1 MSRLRKA
8 LEEYLAVRRAFGF
21 KLRLAGSLLHKFVSF
36 AEQEGAC
43 VITTELALR
52 WATQPEGAQPAQWAN
67 RLAMVRHF
75 AQYRRAADP
84 RTEVPLQG
92 FLPYAFRRKKP
103 YIYSE
108 DEIARILGAARRL
121 PSWKGLRAAT
131 YSTLFGLMAV
141 TGMRVCEP
149 IALDREDVDL
159 ARGILVVR
167 KTKFNKSRLVPV
179 HETTREALRRYARLR
194 DRICPQPETPSFFIS
209 EEGTRLTENVV
220 QKTFVKVSRKIG
232 LRGPQD
238 SHGPRLHDF
247 RHGFAVRTLLQWYR
261 TGANVERHMPELS
274 AYLGHAHVNDTYWYL
289 SATPELLQLAMQR
302 FHATGGRS
310 S

>member
-1 MSRLRKA
+1 
-8 LEEYLAVRRAFGF
+8 
-21 KLRLAGSLLHKFVSF
+21 
-36 AEQEGAC
+36 
-43 VITTELALR
+43 
-52 WATQPEGAQPAQWAN
+52 
-67 RLAMVRHF
+67 MVRHF

-92 FLPYAFRRKKP
+92 LLPYAFRRKKP

-141 TGMRVCEP
+141 TGMRVSEP

-159 ARGILVVR
+159 SRGILVVR

-179 HETTREALRRYARLR
+179 HVTTREALRRYARLR

-289 SATPELLQLAMQR
+289 SATPELLQLAMRR

-310 S
+310 L

>member
-1 MSRLRKA
+1 MSRLQKA

-52 WATQPEGAQPAQWAN
+52 WATQPESAQPAQWAN

-84 RTEVPLQG
+84 RTEVPPQG
-92 FLPYAFRRKKP
+92 LLPYAFRRNRP
-103 YIYSE
+103 YIYSD
-108 DEIARILGAARRL
+108 DEITRILGAAQRL
-121 PSWKGLRAAT
+121 PSWKGLRGVT

-247 RHGFAVRTLLQWYR
+247 RHNA
-261 TGANVERHMPELS
+261 ERRIIPSSVL
-274 AYLGHAHVNDTYWYL
+274 VD
-289 SATPELLQLAMQR
+289 LAQPCNSCVSG
-302 FHATGGRS
+302 TI
-310 S
+310 

>member
-8 LEEYLAVRRAFGF
+8 LKEYLAVRRAFGF

-92 FLPYAFRRKKP
+92 LLPYAFRRKKP

-141 TGMRVCEP
+141 TGMRVSEP

-159 ARGILVVR
+159 SRGILVVR

-179 HETTREALRRYARLR
+179 HVTTREALRRYARLR

-289 SATPELLQLAMQR
+289 SATPELLQLAMRR

-310 S
+310 L

>member
-1 MSRLRKA
+1 
-8 LEEYLAVRRAFGF
+8 
-21 KLRLAGSLLHKFVSF
+21 
-36 AEQEGAC
+36 
-43 VITTELALR
+43 
-52 WATQPEGAQPAQWAN
+52 
-67 RLAMVRHF
+67 
-75 AQYRRAADP
+75 
-84 RTEVPLQG
+84 
-92 FLPYAFRRKKP
+92 
-103 YIYSE
+103 
-108 DEIARILGAARRL
+108 
-121 PSWKGLRAAT
+121 
-131 YSTLFGLMAV
+131 
-141 TGMRVCEP
+141 
-149 IALDREDVDL
+149 
-159 ARGILVVR
+159 
-167 KTKFNKSRLVPV
+167 
-179 HETTREALRRYARLR
+179 LR